1 MQYPQK
7 HPFYLQKEWMNF
19 TIIIILLLEKL
30 MKNEGESFVTLSNI
44 IRRERMMYLLKMRT
58 LSVKSPV
65 FLTIDAQKFS
75 FGSL

>member
-1 MQYPQK
+1 
-7 HPFYLQKEWMNF
+7 MNF

-65 FLTIDAQKFS
+65 FLTIDTES
-75 FGSL
+75 FVFASF